1 MTEIKSR
8 SGHVQK
14 RFLEETGEKTM
25 GKLAPSMLEADMRF
39 LDEELK
45 RMERAGA
52 DYVHIDVMDGAF
64 VPNLAFGM
72 REIKNIRSSS
82 SMVFDVHMMVQE
94 PVRFVKRM
102 KEAGADVITVH
113 YEACTD
119 LAKTIRAIRELRV
132 RAGVALNPDT
142 GLGVLQDEI
151 LKQVD
156 VVQLMTAQPGLEG
169 QRFLPGSL
177 QKIQALRKRM
187 EELGLVCE
195 IEVDGKIDMENVQEA
210 VRAGASVIVSGK
222 ALFQG
227 DLENNIQKMKRLIEE
242 ALSEGGS

>member
-1 MTEIKSR
+1 M
-8 SGHVQK
+8 QK

-52 DYVHIDVMDGAF
+52 DYVHIDVMDGTF

-72 REIKNIRSSS
+72 REIKSIRSSS

-119 LAKTIRAIRELRV
+119 LAKTIQAIRELGV
-132 RAGVALNPDT
+132 QAGVALNPDT
-142 GLGVLQDEI
+142 SLGVLQDEI
-151 LKQVD
+151 LRQVD
-156 VVQLMTAQPGLEG
+156 VVQLMTVQPGLEG

-227 DLENNIQKMKRLIEE
+227 DLEDNIQKMKRLMEE
-242 ALSEGGS
+242 ELLEGGSQL

>member
-1 MTEIKSR
+1 M
-8 SGHVQK
+8 QK

-119 LAKTIRAIRELRV
+119 LAKTIRAIRELGV

>member
-1 MTEIKSR
+1 
-8 SGHVQK
+8 
-14 RFLEETGEKTM
+14 M

-72 REIKNIRSSS
+72 REIKSIRSSS

-156 VVQLMTAQPGLEG
+156 VVQLMTAQPG
-169 QRFLPGSL
+169 
-177 QKIQALRKRM
+177 
-187 EELGLVCE
+187 
-195 IEVDGKIDMENVQEA
+195 
-210 VRAGASVIVSGK
+210 
-222 ALFQG
+222 
-227 DLENNIQKMKRLIEE
+227 
-242 ALSEGGS
+242 

>member
-1 MTEIKSR
+1 
-8 SGHVQK
+8 
-14 RFLEETGEKTM
+14 
-25 GKLAPSMLEADMRF
+25 
-39 LDEELK
+39 
-45 RMERAGA
+45 
-52 DYVHIDVMDGAF
+52 
-64 VPNLAFGM
+64 
-72 REIKNIRSSS
+72 
-82 SMVFDVHMMVQE
+82 
-94 PVRFVKRM
+94 M

-119 LAKTIRAIRELRV
+119 LAKTIRAIRELGV

>member
-1 MTEIKSR
+1 MIQ
-8 SGHVQK
+8 V
-14 RFLEETGEKTM
+14 
-25 GKLAPSMLEADMRF
+25 APSLLSADFARLGEAVSMVNTS
-39 LDEELK
+39 
-45 RMERAGA
+45 RASMI
-52 DYVHIDVMDGAF
+52 HIDVMDGAF

-72 REIKNIRSSS
+72 REIKSIRSSS

-119 LAKTIRAIRELRV
+119 LAKTIRAIRELGV

-195 IEVDGKIDMENVQEA
+195 FEVDGKIDMENVQEA

>member
-1 MTEIKSR
+1 
-8 SGHVQK
+8 
-14 RFLEETGEKTM
+14 M

>member
-1 MTEIKSR
+1 M
-8 SGHVQK
+8 QK

>member
-1 MTEIKSR
+1 
-8 SGHVQK
+8 
-14 RFLEETGEKTM
+14 M

-39 LDEELK
+39 LDEEMK

-52 DYVHIDVMDGAF
+52 DYVHIDVMDGSF

-72 REIKNIRSSS
+72 REIKGLRQSAPLP
-82 SMVFDVHMMVQE
+82 FDVHMMVQE

-119 LAKTIRAIRELRV
+119 LLKTIRTIRELGV

-142 GLGVLQDEI
+142 SLGVLKDEI
-151 LKQVD
+151 LSQAD
-156 VVQLMTAQPGLEG
+156 VVQLMTVQPGMEG

-177 QKIQALRKRM
+177 QRIQALRKRIK
-187 EELGLVCE
+187 ELGLGCE
-195 IEVDGKIDMENVQEA
+195 IEVDGKIDMENVQEV

-227 DLENNIQKMKRLIEE
+227 DLETNIQKMKRLMEE
-242 ALSEGGS
+242 ALSKGGTEL

>member
-1 MTEIKSR
+1 
-8 SGHVQK
+8 
-14 RFLEETGEKTM
+14 M
-25 GKLAPSMLEADMRF
+25 GKLAPSLLEADMRF

-52 DYVHIDVMDGAF
+52 DCVHIDVMDGAF

-72 REIKNIRSSS
+72 REIGSIRPSSPLP
-82 SMVFDVHMMVQE
+82 FDVHMMVQE
-94 PVRFVKRM
+94 PVRFVKRI

-119 LAKTIRAIRELRV
+119 LDRTVRTIRELGI

-142 GLGVLQDEI
+142 SLGVLSDEV
-151 LKQVD
+151 LAQAD
-156 VVQLMTAQPGLEG
+156 VVQLMTVQPGLEG

-177 QKIQALRKRM
+177 ARIQALRKRITD
-187 EELGLVCE
+187 LGLDCE
-195 IEVDGKIDMENVQEA
+195 IEADGKIGMENVQEA
-210 VRAGASVIVSGK
+210 VAAGASVIVSGK

-227 DLENNIQKMKRLIEE
+227 DLEENIRRMKRLIEE
-242 ALSEGGS
+242 GLPKGGS